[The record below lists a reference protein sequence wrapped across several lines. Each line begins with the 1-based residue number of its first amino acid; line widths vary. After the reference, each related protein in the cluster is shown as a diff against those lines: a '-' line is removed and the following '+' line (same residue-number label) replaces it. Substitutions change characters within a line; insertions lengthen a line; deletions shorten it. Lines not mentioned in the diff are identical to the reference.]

1 MSTIRTI
8 ALLAVAATLAACA
21 DDATTT
27 TGPSLAA
34 SASVQRSLAAARA
47 ATARYHDVS
56 AALAD
61 GYVNTHECVAIPGA
75 GMGVHFVNGARIG
88 DPALD
93 PAQPEVLVYEPQ
105 ANGTYRLVALEY
117 MIPRAMWDAT
127 SPGTRPVLFGHS
139 FDEGPMD
146 SYALHA
152 WVWRENANG
161 MFAHFNPKVS
171 CPTVAGGGAHARH

>member
-8 ALLAVAATLAACA
+8 ALLAVAATLAACTEHA
-21 DDATTT
+21 ATTT
-27 TGPSLAA
+27 EPVLSTSPA
-34 SASVQRSLAAARA
+34 VQRGLAAARA

-56 AALAD
+56 LALAD

-75 GMGVHFVNGARIG
+75 GMGVHFVNGARVG
-88 DPALD
+88 DPVLD
-93 PAQPEVLVYEPQ
+93 PTKPEVLVYEPQ
-105 ANGTYRLVALEY
+105 SNGTYRLVALEY
-117 MIPRAMWDAT
+117 MIPRPMWDAM
-127 SPGTRPVLFGHS
+127 SPGARPALFGQT

-171 CPTVAGGGAHARH
+171 CPTVPGAGAHAGH